1 MKYCACE
8 CTQAG
13 VPCRRLLCNDREQ
26 YCHVHRYSAWRISAA
41 TIAAK
46 RRRGLQAYQRCACT
60 CDEHGRHCTR
70 PVLEARERYCLD
82 HRDVR
87 LRLRLRRAWRQQ
99 EVWADV
105 GTVRWRDM
113 RPLQDEEIW
122 QNTTTIRRWQHRCQY
137 PDTIRA
143 VDRLPAGVATRDV
156 ITQQYLQDTAL
167 FRQGSRLNWPFGRN
181 RPRVRAWLEGV
192 PGR

>member
-1 MKYCACE
+1 MKRCACA

-13 VPCRRLLCNDREQ
+13 VPCKKLVYDDRQQ
-26 YCHVHRYSAWRISAA
+26 YCHVHHYSVWRIRAA
-41 TIAAK
+41 LIAE
-46 RRRGLQAYQRCACT
+46 RRHGVPMARRCCACT
-60 CDEHGRHCTR
+60 RDENGQHCQR
-70 PVLEARERYCLD
+70 PVLETGERYCLD
-82 HRDVR
+82 HRNAG

-99 EVWADV
+99 EVWATV

-137 PDTIRA
+137 HETIRA

-181 RPRVRAWLEGV
+181 RPHVRTWLEGV